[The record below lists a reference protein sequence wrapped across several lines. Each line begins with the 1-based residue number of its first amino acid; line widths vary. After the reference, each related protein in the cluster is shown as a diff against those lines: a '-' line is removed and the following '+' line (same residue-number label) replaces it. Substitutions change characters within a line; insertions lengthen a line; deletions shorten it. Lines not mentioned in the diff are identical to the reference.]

1 MTRKDYNA
9 IGAAVAK
16 IIGRNIA
23 VEERHPGDYAEL
35 VSDIGSQLLSELS
48 HVFLEDNA
56 RFDRLRFAGFFLDK
70 QEEAQAEREASF

>member
-35 VSDIGSQLLSELS
+35 VSDIGSQLLSEL
-48 HVFLEDNA
+48 
-56 RFDRLRFAGFFLDK
+56 
-70 QEEAQAEREASF
+70 